1 MKNLNE
7 NEVELVGSWII
18 KNDAAVLDGVGRR
31 IEYLIENSLKE
42 IAVSDDGWDKLY
54 INPNDDAY
62 WELTYPDSQLHGGG
76 APKLTRV
83 KIEIAQLKY
92 HF

>member
-1 MKNLNE
+1 MKNL

-18 KNDAAVLDGVGRR
+18 RNGRAVLDDVGQR

-54 INPNDDAY
+54 INPNDGVY

-76 APKLTRV
+76 APKLTHV
-83 KIEIAQLKY
+83 KIEIAKIKY